1 MYTAKEIF
9 SDEGCELK
17 EILKSC
23 IYNYYLKY
31 KEEKKSSNE
40 LQKNHIHHI
49 IKTSNKEILS
59 NEKGDTEC
67 TASTIM
73 TI

>member
-1 MYTAKEIF
+1 MYTTKEIF
-9 SDEGCELK
+9 ADNGCELK

-31 KEEKKSSNE
+31 KEQNESNE
-40 LQKNHIHHI
+40 LQKSHFNRI
-49 IKTSNKEILS
+49 IETS
-59 NEKGDTEC
+59 NEKILLDEEGNSEC
-67 TASTIM
+67 TVSTIM